1 MRIWHWCY
9 VSEEENER
17 ADILWYQSLSRTSSE
32 ASSFCY
38 HFGPLLFYNIQR
50 SKIATIYLFSCFSR
64 FAFDP
69 TLQKCD
75 YPVKV
80 NCTSRPLLR
89 KSLHCHILTL
99 LGPAYL
105 SGGHNVPPPLPLIG
119 LTIIQQCWFNAL
131 YKSRQHWGEGQILF
145 CGFELYGGRGQ
156 TLLQSRYSFFFLL
169 LGRPS
174 KTT

>member
-1 MRIWHWCY
+1 MLAKKKMKELTSY
-9 VSEEENER
+9 
-17 ADILWYQSLSRTSSE
+17 DIKVYQELPLRRLHFAIILAHSFFTTSN
-32 ASSFCY
+32 APKLQQFISF
-38 HFGPLLFYNIQR
+38 LD
-50 SKIATIYLFSCFSR
+50 FSR

-89 KSLHCHILTL
+89 KSLHCHLLTL